1 MSFTHTEIQTGTGGN
16 DAGKVVQ
23 HIKKRRKERK
33 KENKEKKKRKNLLM
47 RFLPGSLDK
56 KIKNKKIVFWRLA
69 YLLSAQNK
77 CDL

>member
-33 KENKEKKKRKNLLM
+33 KERKKENRTLESFELEGTLKGHL
-47 RFLPGSLDK
+47 
-56 KIKNKKIVFWRLA
+56 V
-69 YLLSAQNK
+69 
-77 CDL
+77 